1 VVEPV
6 RVKVYGLFSLTR
18 RRYLKQALAGG
29 FYLCVLL
36 AAWWLGWPALEKV
49 LKRGQLPTAMAV
61 TVAILDNVPL
71 ILLAAALYKAG
82 EMYFVLRLFAR
93 KEALQAAS
101 PPSPK
106 P

>member
-1 VVEPV
+1 VAEPV

-18 RRYLKQALAGG
+18 RRYLKQAVAGG

-36 AAWWLGWPALEKV
+36 AAWWLGWPV
-49 LKRGQLPTAMAV
+49 LRERLARGELPRAMAL
-61 TVAILDNVPL
+61 TVAILDNGPL
-71 ILLAAALYKAG
+71 ILLAAALYKAA
-82 EMYFVLRLFAR
+82 EVYFVLRLFAR